1 MIGVLVLAAGE
12 STRMGRPKQLLPYRG
27 STLLRH
33 AAETALATRLGP
45 VLVVLGA
52 EAERCRKAL
61 GELAIRTVI
70 NPDWPQG
77 MGSSI
82 RIGVEELERLLPPVG
97 GVLILLHDQP
107 AIPAERLQEL
117 VEARRAEDLI
127 VAAGYGEVV
136 GVPAYFRR
144 DLFEELRALDGA
156 AGARKIIEAHRS
168 HVRRFELPEARFDI
182 DTPVDFERVSGKEEA
197 KDL

>member
-33 AAETALATRLGP
+33 AAETALAANLGP

-52 EAERCRKAL
+52 EAERCREAL
-61 GELAIRTVI
+61 EELEIRTVT
-70 NPDWPQG
+70 NPDWRQG

-82 RIGVEELERLLPPVG
+82 RVGVGELERLLPPVG

-107 AIPAERLQEL
+107 AVSAERLREL
-117 VEARRAEDLI
+117 VAARREDLI
-127 VAAGYGEVV
+127 VAAGYGDVV

-144 DLFEELRALDGA
+144 ALFGELQALDGV
-156 AGARKIIEAHRS
+156 AGARKIIEDHRDR
-168 HVRRFELPEARFDI
+168 VRRFELPEARFDL
-182 DTPVDFERVSGKEEA
+182 DTPADYERASGKEGA
-197 KDL
+197 KEL